1 MWHALG
7 PGIKFADSG
16 KKDFVRRPRDI
27 RLLGNSAG
35 QLPSVTEYFRPEG
48 FGVWTSHKRSA
59 KGRAQRRGSE
69 SSEGSAAPPKDG
81 KKKKLTDKGLRV
93 KSVPVTSSGW
103 SDAEDISDIEMDG
116 YMAKV
121 DESMEADNAS
131 LRMQA
136 STVSSDEEPMEV
148 GQDEHV
154 VTSRQDEIINTNDSD
169 EERMAPDV
177 VFDPRFKG
185 PEPISPATEEAL
197 LTIVE
202 DETVATNISSV
213 HSETDVPS
221 SQSSTAEIRSEI
233 NLIQLDVEPEA
244 ATASC
249 TPREGTVLQV
259 IGVSTKTV
267 EPTPGAG

>member
-1 MWHALG
+1 
-7 PGIKFADSG
+7 
-16 KKDFVRRPRDI
+16 
-27 RLLGNSAG
+27 
-35 QLPSVTEYFRPEG
+35 
-48 FGVWTSHKRSA
+48 
-59 KGRAQRRGSE
+59 
-69 SSEGSAAPPKDG
+69 
-81 KKKKLTDKGLRV
+81 
-93 KSVPVTSSGW
+93 
-103 SDAEDISDIEMDG
+103 
-116 YMAKV
+116 
-121 DESMEADNAS
+121 
-131 LRMQA
+131 
-136 STVSSDEEPMEV
+136 MEV
-148 GQDEHV
+148 GQDELV
-154 VTSRQDEIINTNDSD
+154 VTSLQDEIINTNDSD

-249 TPREGTVLQV
+249 TPRETTMLDAEEPNALGGVLAKPKQKEATTGRLFPRDDDPWFQMSIEELAKKV
-259 IGVSTKTV
+259 PMESCSVMNRMEASFNQRAWKNAQTNAFHLNRQIKGYRKKYQ
-267 EPTPGAG
+267 P